1 MKLLQQLLVTPA
13 ALGLLLP
20 IAATGAELNVS
31 SSSNSEASTN
41 QIKNFSDIHPSDW
54 TYQALTSL
62 HKRHDCGIAG
72 PTGSMTRYEAAALL
86 NKCLESVAQVNEEE
100 QSLID
105 EFRFELAVIKS
116 RVDLRK
122 KDSKSGIY

>member
-20 IAATGAELNVS
+20 IAATGAELNIS

-86 NKCLESVAQVNEEE
+86 NKSINQLSHKLSEQVNRNC
-100 QSLID
+100 SD
-105 EFRFELAVIKS
+105 
-116 RVDLRK
+116 
-122 KDSKSGIY
+122 